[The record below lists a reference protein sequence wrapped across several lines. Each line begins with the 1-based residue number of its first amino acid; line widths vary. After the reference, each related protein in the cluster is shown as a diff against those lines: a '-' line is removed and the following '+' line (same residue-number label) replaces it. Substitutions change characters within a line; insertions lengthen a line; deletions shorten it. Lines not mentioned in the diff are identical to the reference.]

1 MIRVCLKGPI
11 PSGGLEAIV
20 EAGVEVDPK
29 ADVCLA
35 FWTPEVARE
44 LRAQVG
50 GGSAVLAV
58 VATAGDEV
66 AALQG
71 GATVAVVGLP
81 AAELL
86 IAQLN
91 ALRRVG
97 EAWNRRLQAQQ
108 RRAKRANEDLTSTQ
122 DLLGR
127 LIDATP
133 NPVMAAD
140 LNGKVLVFN
149 RAAETALG
157 YDTRWVR
164 EHMHVSDV
172 YADPS
177 DARRILTD
185 IRAAGSGIVTAVE
198 VRLRARWGEHIPV
211 HLSAAEVRDGDGNP
225 IATVG
230 VFEDKREQM
239 SLADRLEETTEQLI
253 ASEKRAAAFEIAGA
267 TAHELN
273 QPLTAVMGA
282 LELLE
287 LRTDLPED
295 VRDRLRRTYVQLERM
310 GEIVRTLARGAR
322 TPGAARY
329 ASGPTILDH
338 DLRRE

>member
-1 MIRVCLKGPI
+1 VNRMRVKGLVPADA
-11 PSGGLEAIV
+11 PACFA
-20 EAGVEVDPK
+20 EAGWTPDERG
-29 ADVCLA
+29 AVCLA
-35 FWTPEVARE
+35 FWSPELARE
-44 LRAQVG
+44 LRTLVSG
-50 GGSAVLAV
+50 GNPVLAV
-58 VATAGDEV
+58 VERPEDAS
-66 AALQG
+66 AALRV
-71 GATVAVVGLP
+71 GATVARVGLP
-81 AAELL
+81 SPGDLSDQLAALHRL
-86 IAQLN
+86 
-91 ALRRVG
+91 AL
-97 EAWNRRLQAQQ
+97 AWDRRLQAQQ
-108 RRAKRANEDLTSTQ
+108 RRAQRANEDLSSTQ

-140 LNGKVLVFN
+140 LHGKVLVFN

-172 YADPS
+172 YADPG
-177 DARRILTD
+177 DARRILEQ
-185 IRAAGSGIVTAVE
+185 IRDSGTGIVAGLE

-211 HLSAAEVRDGDGNP
+211 HLSAAEVRDGDGTP

-253 ASEKRAAAFEIAGA
+253 ASEKRAAAYEVAGA

-282 LELLE
+282 IELME
-287 LRTDLPED
+287 LRADLPDDLRE
-295 VRDRLRRTYVQLERM
+295 RLRRTYSQLERM
-310 GEIVRTLARGAR
+310 GEIVRTLARNAR
-322 TPGAARY
+322 TPGSGRY
-329 ASGPTILDH
+329 AAGATVLDPEP
-338 DLRRE
+338 RRG